1 MRMIASNRVAAL
13 AVAALLS
20 APAVALAQSAPTPA
34 PAPAAPT
41 VPSPG
46 VGKAAPAGAAVRVEQ
61 RIKQLHAQ
69 LGITPAEQ
77 AQWEQ
82 FAQIMREN
90 AREMDQA
97 VMQRA
102 QQFPSMNAVEDMQSY
117 EQIAAAHV
125 QHLQKLIP
133 VFQNLYAAMSPEQKN
148 RADEVFRART
158 ENHAQTGSGHSG

>member
-1 MRMIASNRVAAL
+1 MSDNTAA
-13 AVAALLS
+13 A
-20 APAVALAQSAPTPA
+20 
-34 PAPAAPT
+34 
-41 VPSPG
+41 
-46 VGKAAPAGAAVRVEQ
+46 RVEA

-82 FAQIMREN
+82 FAQTMRDN
-90 AREMDQA
+90 AREMDQV

-102 QQFPSMNAVEDMQSY
+102 QQFPSMNAVQDMQSY
-117 EQIAAAHV
+117 EEIAAAHV

-133 VFQNLYAAMSPEQKN
+133 AFQSLYDSMSPEQKS

-158 ENHAQTGSGHSG
+158 ESHAQAGSGHSG